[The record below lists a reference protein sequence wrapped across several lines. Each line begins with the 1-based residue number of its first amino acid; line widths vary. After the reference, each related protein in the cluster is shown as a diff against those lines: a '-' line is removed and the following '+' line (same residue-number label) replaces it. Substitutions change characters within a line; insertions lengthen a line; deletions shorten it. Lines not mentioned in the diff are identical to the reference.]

1 MSEHTKDEHAPQG
14 EQIPQSEPAPSGGPT
29 QQGPTREL
37 DRREFVRLIAGLGIS
52 AAAAGWVW
60 SAFLAHNDPAE
71 EVNGHGEGPYWVMVI
86 DLEAC
91 IGCER
96 CVYACQ
102 ATNDTD
108 SEHRWN
114 ILLTDEET
122 FGQPVFITRPCMHCE
137 HAPCVEVCPVAATYH
152 REDGLVMMDYQR
164 CIGCRYCMVA
174 CPYGVRV
181 FNWDDREDETDNEMV
196 PTWGTPEI
204 NRRPRGVAEKCTFC
218 SQRIDLAYET
228 GLRPGYDRAVTPACV
243 NICPTEARRFGDL
256 NDPESP
262 VSRAMKG
269 RQAVVLRENLG
280 THPRVYYL
288 LPEAEEGE
296 EA

>member
-1 MSEHTKDEHAPQG
+1 MSDHIQDEHAPEG
-14 EQIPQSEPAPSGGPT
+14 VHTESEH
-29 QQGPTREL
+29 TREL
-37 DRREFVRLIAGLGIS
+37 DRREFLQLIAGLGIS

-60 SAFLAHNDPAE
+60 SAFLAHDNPTEEAE
-71 EVNGHGEGPYWVMVI
+71 GHGDGPYWAMVI
-86 DLEAC
+86 DLETC

-108 SEHRWN
+108 ADHRWN
-114 ILLTDEET
+114 ILLTDDET
-122 FGQPVFITRPCMHCE
+122 FDTPVFITRPCMHCE
-137 HAPCVEVCPVAATYH
+137 HAPCIEVCPVQATYH
-152 REDGLVMMDYQR
+152 RDDGLVAMDYQR

-181 FNWDDREDETDNEMV
+181 FNWEDREHETDNEMV

-204 NRRPRGVAEKCTFC
+204 KRRPRGVAEKCTFC
-218 SQRIDLAYET
+218 SQRIDLAKENPL
-228 GLRPGYDRAVTPACV
+228 LRPGYDRDVTPACC

-256 NDPESP
+256 NDPNSP
-262 VSRAMKG
+262 ASQAMEG
-269 RQAVVLRENLG
+269 RQAIVLRSELG

-296 EA
+296 GV